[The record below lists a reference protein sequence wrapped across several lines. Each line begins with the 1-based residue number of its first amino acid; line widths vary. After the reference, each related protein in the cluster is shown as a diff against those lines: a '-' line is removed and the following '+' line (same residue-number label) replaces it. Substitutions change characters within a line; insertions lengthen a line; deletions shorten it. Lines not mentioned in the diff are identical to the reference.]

1 MPPKASSSTES
12 SSKTRPRVSK
22 TSASTSKTSSSTSK
36 TSSSTKKSSSSSASK
51 ESSSTSRKPSS
62 TSKEPLLI
70 DKDTTKE
77 TSKET
82 STSASNKKHS
92 NKEANADK
100 EVATKPYKKRKVVTN
115 QTKQQ
120 EEENATVSTSDQ
132 APIDVPTTED
142 LQKSI
147 ENVAANKKTKNNTK
161 KTTKKN
167 TKKKSSKKKQ
177 KEPVEVGSST
187 KPSDDE
193 NEEADVVLV
202 SNQRMFKSI
211 RENKLPD
218 QWHVD
223 IKKIFRNG
231 YSSIMDVKSQIDENV
246 TQVPKPSDLGTMS
259 HYFLYPLNPV
269 RFTDYINSVGACT
282 NIVSSLPLFNYYSYC
297 LIEQQK
303 AEKQA
308 VERTILPL
316 YFNFFES
323 CDYQQVGRPKSC
335 EGVDFFKG
343 IEDIKDY
350 QYMSFVIPNV
360 EKELEQ
366 AENIEK
372 KEDVMYMCFK
382 KKTEM
387 VAVIFDLAA
396 FIQDQS
402 NRRFFII
409 DFSNNQTGRAIKDKD
424 EGSFNQYIIKVLQK
438 VLLVLYKTFH
448 KKVTTMKVNSK
459 EFVLRDVFVFANE
472 VRNNNLFV
480 EEDDIIDKMYKNS
493 KDLNMYKRLF
503 FYFEI
508 VRHIIFSQYPSLNI
522 SRESKESESKDE
534 VQQVVQELNQ
544 PKKDIVF
551 MLQYTHQH
559 IRQRHYQL
567 IEMIL
572 QLSIE

>member
-100 EVATKPYKKRKVVTN
+100 EVATKPYKKK
-115 QTKQQ
+115 K
-120 EEENATVSTSDQ
+120 SS
-132 APIDVPTTED
+132 PIDVPTTED

-193 NEEADVVLV
+193 NEEADVVIKKKTKEFPITQKQVLV

-308 VERTILPL
+308 VEKTILPL

-372 KEDVMYMCFK
+372 RKMSY
-382 KKTEM
+382 
-387 VAVIFDLAA
+387 
-396 FIQDQS
+396 QS